1 MKTEKPKIADSVEA
15 VLGKLTSRSLSRR
28 PRDRARVVGHV
39 HAVLTGPDGK
49 VKGEWSGR
57 NLVTDYGDE
66 FLATRSYDNAVDEIT
81 GMKLGT
87 GSTAAAKNG
96 AGATLVTY
104 ISGSQQVLDGTPTDA
119 SLGAGAGHRVSHVTT
134 WIAGD
139 VTNSAIREVVLTN
152 QTALAD
158 NSGSAGVTVARFV
171 FASAIDKQAGDSL
184 AVTWHI
190 DILGA

>member
-1 MKTEKPKIADSVEA
+1 MTSVDKARISDSVGA
-15 VLGKLTSRSLSRR
+15 VLGSVKTKPNRISEHRGSI
-28 PRDRARVVGHV
+28 GHI
-39 HAVLTGPDGK
+39 HAVLRGPDGK
-49 VKGEWSGR
+49 VKFEERGS

-66 FLATRSYDNAVDEIT
+66 FLATRAYDNAVNIVT

-104 ISGSQQVLDGTPTDA
+104 ISGSQEALDAAATDA
-119 SLGAGAGHRVSHVTT
+119 SLGAGAGHRVQYVCT
-134 WIAGD
+134 WAAGD
-139 VTNSAIREVVLTN
+139 VTNSAIREVTLTN

-158 NSGSAGVTVARFV
+158 DTGSAGVTVARFV
-171 FASAIDKQAGDSL
+171 FSSAIDKQAGDSL
-184 AVTWHI
+184 EVTWNI